1 MAQQASLVQ
10 EGVDRF
16 REAFDSLEFDRVQ
29 KQLAQRR
36 KRFEKQL
43 ASNRR
48 AWEKRTR
55 KQVKRLRTEI
65 RKNSLVKRLQSLQKD
80 ATAQVESRVDQVLSA
95 LRIASKRDMD
105 RIDRRLGQIQR
116 KLRDLEQSRS
126 RKANGDAA
134 SA

>member
-16 REAFDSLEFDRVQ
+16 REAFDSLELERVQ

-36 KRFEKQL
+36 KRLEKQI
-43 ASNRR
+43 ASGRR
-48 AWEKRTR
+48 QWEKRTR

-65 RKNSLVKRLQSLQKD
+65 RKNSLVKRLQSIQKD
-80 ATAQVESRVDQVLSA
+80 ATSQVESGFDQVLSA
-95 LRIASKRDMD
+95 LRIASKRDVD

-116 KLRDLEQSRS
+116 KLKDLEQAGT
-126 RKANGDAA
+126 RKVNGDAA